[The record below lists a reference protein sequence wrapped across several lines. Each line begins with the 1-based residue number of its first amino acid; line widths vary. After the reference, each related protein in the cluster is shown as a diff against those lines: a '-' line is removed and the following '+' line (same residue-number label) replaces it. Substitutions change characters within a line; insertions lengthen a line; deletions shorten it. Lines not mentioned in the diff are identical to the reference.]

1 MRRATLAA
9 TRFALLF
16 LKKATV
22 PVITPRPVE
31 RR

>member
-1 MRRATLAA
+1 MRPPLAA
-9 TRFALLF
+9 TWFAPQF
-16 LKKATV
+16 LKKATI